1 MSNKAERLPYLF
13 LFQHSS
19 PRAGL
24 GSHSLHS
31 VLKFRGIRKVE
42 LVWAQQNRRRLEKRT
57 WIFSQLPCSFTGLQN
72 QFQLQHHLCNSL
84 VFRWCPVLHPQGQ
97 GEVCSHR
104 DEGKAS
110 DRQEAKGKAHSW
122 GINGPSFSSGIL
134 WLVQFLGVLQQCS
147 NPVFNVDSVLN
158 FQVLACA
165 RYHGA
170 LAVNSDLISKA
181 PLYVEFLKSP

>member
-1 MSNKAERLPYLF
+1 MSNKAERLLYLF

-24 GSHSLHS
+24 GSHSLHP

-42 LVWAQQNRRRLEKRT
+42 LVWAQQNHRRLEKRT

-72 QFQLQHHLCNSL
+72 QFQLQHHLYNSL
-84 VFRWCPVLHPQGQ
+84 VFRWCSVLHPQGQ

-110 DRQEAKGKAHSW
+110 DRQEAKVKHIPGE
-122 GINGPSFSSGIL
+122 L
-134 WLVQFLGVLQQCS
+134 MV
-147 NPVFNVDSVLN
+147 
-158 FQVLACA
+158 QVLTLEFSGWCSSLESCSS
-165 RYHGA
+165 A
-170 LAVNSDLISKA
+170 LILYLMWIQCWISRSWHV
-181 PLYVEFLKSP
+181 LVIMVL